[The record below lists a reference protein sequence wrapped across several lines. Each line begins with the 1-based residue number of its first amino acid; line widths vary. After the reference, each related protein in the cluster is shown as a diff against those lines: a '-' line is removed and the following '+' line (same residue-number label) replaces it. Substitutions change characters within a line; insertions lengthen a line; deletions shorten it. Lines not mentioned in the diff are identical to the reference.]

1 MMLGIHITEF
11 NYHSVR
17 ELGLFY
23 LFPIEDEEI
32 QEINKHDELSLEVF
46 IEHAKEICSKRKYY
60 TVHVN

>member
-1 MMLGIHITEF
+1 MMLGIHITDF

-32 QEINKHDELSLEVF
+32 QEINKQDELNLVAF
-46 IEHAKEICSKRKYY
+46 TEHAEEITCSKRKYI
-60 TVHVN
+60 HVN